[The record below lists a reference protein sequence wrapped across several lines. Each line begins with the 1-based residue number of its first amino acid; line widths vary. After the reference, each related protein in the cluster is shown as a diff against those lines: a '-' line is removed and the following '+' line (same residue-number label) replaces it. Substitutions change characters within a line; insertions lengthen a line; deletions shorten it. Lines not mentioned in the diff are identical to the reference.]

1 MSKNSNPILEMRKQS
16 KIESWLVCSMC
27 RRKIVSECRR
37 LLEGNLADGRSS
49 RLGNDNGEDAVLQ
62 AGLDSVLV
70 NTTGEGEGALE
81 LADRAL
87 AGPVA
92 VGGLGGLSRL
102 LISGLGVI
110 GLGLGVVFALSAALD
125 HEGLGIGELDVDVL
139 GQDAGQFT
147 VEVIGIVALAEV
159 KARVEGAHSWLVV
172 TSSAVVIAVL
182 VLVEETEEGVDVAR
196 SEDAT
201 ERHGDEDV
209 VRRLVEV
216 CCDAEA

>member
-1 MSKNSNPILEMRKQS
+1 
-16 KIESWLVCSMC
+16 MC